1 MFSNLVTPTYLTKQG
16 FSASPRFYSFR
27 YFWSSRKWPHMCP
40 FPQLSP
46 VICSCVGS
54 VFREENR
61 NCSGAGYQEAW
72 KGWECSLSR
81 TVN

>member
-1 MFSNLVTPTYLTKQG
+1 MFSNLVTPTYLTKKG
-16 FSASPRFYSFR
+16 FRAPPRFYSFR
-27 YFWSSRKWPHMCP
+27 YFQSSRKWPHMCS

-61 NCSGAGYQEAW
+61 NCSGLLLL
-72 KGWECSLSR
+72 LSHFSR
-81 TVN
+81 VLLCVTP